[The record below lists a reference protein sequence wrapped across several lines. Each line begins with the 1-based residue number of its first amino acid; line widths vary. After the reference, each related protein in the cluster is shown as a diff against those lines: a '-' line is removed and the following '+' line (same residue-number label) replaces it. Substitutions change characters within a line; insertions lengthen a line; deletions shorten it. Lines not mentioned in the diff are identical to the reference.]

1 MAPHGSIKKNM
12 IEAKDIYMRYK
23 KQTVL
28 NGCNLKV
35 EPGQCV
41 GIIGANGCGKT
52 TLLSIM
58 AGIQKP
64 DAGELIFY
72 GEEANKKKEVFRK
85 YIGYVPQDNPLI
97 KELSVMDNLRLWYY
111 GKSQF
116 DALQYV
122 ISEFGLQDIIHKKV
136 SKLSGGMKR
145 RLSIACAMVNMPAVM
160 LLDEPCVAVDVVC
173 KAQIH
178 QNLKQYTGNHGTII
192 MSTHDESEIKLCDT
206 VYLMKK
212 GQLIKVDPSEGLETL
227 ILNN

>member
-1 MAPHGSIKKNM
+1 MV
-12 IEAKDIYMRYK
+12 EAREIYMKYK

-58 AGIQKP
+58 SGIQKP
-64 DAGELIFY
+64 DAGELIYY
-72 GEEANKKKEVFRK
+72 GEEALKKKELFRK

-97 KELSVMDNLRLWYY
+97 RELSVMDNLKLWYY
-111 GKSQF
+111 GNNQF

-122 ISEFGLQDIIHKKV
+122 IREFGLQDVIKKKAA
-136 SKLSGGMKR
+136 KLSGGMKR
-145 RLSIACAMVNMPAVM
+145 RLSIACAMVNMPPV
-160 LLDEPCVAVDVVC
+160 LILDEPCVAVDVVC

-178 QNLKQYTGNHGTII
+178 QNLRQFTQNHGTII

-206 VYLMKK
+206 VYLMKQGK
-212 GQLIKVDPSEGLETL
+212 LKQVDVSEGLETL
-227 ILNN
+227 ILHT